1 MLPYSSIETVYT
13 RDKETNVLNFGE
25 IRCIENTCINT
36 WTISEK
42 IDGTNIRII
51 VTKGGIEIRGRTDKA
66 QLNQDLV
73 KVILAIFPSHERLLE
88 YFTEYRG
95 QELPDEW
102 SVTFYG
108 EGYGAGI
115 QAGGS
120 YSDTKR
126 FRCFDLLLGESWWT
140 DDDEMRRVCDELSIP
155 TVPCL
160 AVSPNLPKTREELAE
175 IIPFSHVAY
184 EDRGVSYILAE
195 GIVAK
200 PLHVLLNRHKDRV
213 MWKITFREWEKDT
226 RTAAKGAA

>member
-1 MLPYSSIETVYT
+1 MTPYSSIETVYT

-25 IRCIENTCINT
+25 IRCIENTCIKT

-42 IDGTNIRII
+42 IDGTNIRVI
-51 VTKGGIEIRGRTDKA
+51 VTKGGIEVRGRTDKA
-66 QLNQDLV
+66 ELNHDLI
-73 KVILAIFPSHERLLE
+73 KAILAIFPSHERLLE

-95 QELPDEW
+95 QELPEEW

-115 QAGGS
+115 QSGGH

-140 DDDEMRRVCDELSIP
+140 DDDEMRRVCDELGIP
-155 TVPCL
+155 TAPWL
-160 AVSPNLPKTREELAE
+160 AVTPNLPKTREELIE
-175 IIPFSHVAY
+175 IIPFSQVAL
-184 EDRGVSYILAE
+184 EDRGVSDVPAE

-213 MWKITFREWEKDT
+213 MWKITLREWGKDT
-226 RTAAKGAA
+226 RTVAKGAA

>member
-1 MLPYSSIETVYT
+1 MTPYSSIETVYT

-25 IRCIENTCINT
+25 IRCIENTCINI

-42 IDGTNIRII
+42 IDGTNIRVI
-51 VTKGGIEIRGRTDKA
+51 VTKEGMTIKGRTDKA
-66 QLNQDLV
+66 DLP
-73 KVILAIFPSHERLLE
+73 KGLEAAILTVFHSHERLLE

-115 QAGGS
+115 QAGGR
-120 YSDTKR
+120 YSGTKR

-155 TVPCL
+155 TAPWL
-160 AVSPNLPKTREELAE
+160 AVTPNLPKTREELIE
-175 IIPFSHVAY
+175 IIPFSHVAL
-184 EDRGVSYILAE
+184 EDRGVSDVPAE

-213 MWKITFREWEKDT
+213 MWKITLRVWEKDT
-226 RTAAKGAA
+226 RTTAKGAA